1 MNGRE
6 YLADA
11 FTAGKR
17 NTNIEFQTGRFPL
30 TQYDIHSTRTG
41 VLNMAEISAAMVMKL
56 RKMTGQGMMDC
67 KRALQ
72 EANGDIEQAMDI
84 LRKKGLATLAKRA
97 ERETSEGTVIAVEGD
112 NWASLAVLRCET
124 DFVAKSDDFIQM
136 VEAIKEGVRQCD
148 ADEGGDRL
156 LETNVEGNKL
166 SDMLNKV
173 AGRTGEKIQLVK
185 EEYERYHL
193 DVPGR
198 ISTYVHFNG
207 KVGTMVQI
215 ETSDDNVAAAD
226 VLKQTASDIAMHITA
241 TKPMALDKDQIA
253 PQTIERQKS
262 IFAEQ
267 VKNKPANI
275 IEKIIEGKIRKFFVE
290 NCLLEQPFVK
300 DDSKSVAQVL
310 ADAAKQAGGE
320 AKIKRFVRFEVG

>member
-1 MNGRE
+1 
-6 YLADA
+6 
-11 FTAGKR
+11 
-17 NTNIEFQTGRFPL
+17 
-30 TQYDIHSTRTG
+30 
-41 VLNMAEISAAMVMKL
+41 MAEISAVMVMKL

-97 ERETSEGTVIAVEGD
+97 ERETSEGLVVCKGSEDSKTAAIAT
-112 NWASLAVLRCET
+112 LCCET
-124 DFVAKSDDFIQM
+124 DFVAKSNDFVNTAQTL
-136 VEAIKEGVRQCD
+136 
-148 ADEGGDRL
+148 ADYALACSADQGAENI
-156 LETNVEGNKL
+156 LETIVDGRKF
-166 SDMLNKV
+166 SDIMTETVSK
-173 AGRTGEKIQLVK
+173 TGEKTQVGDYAK
-185 EEYERYHL
+185 YKL
-193 DVPGR
+193 DGPGLL
-198 ISTYVHFNG
+198 STYIHFNE

-215 ETSDDNVAAAD
+215 ETSDETTAAAD

-241 TKPMALDKDQIA
+241 TKPLALDKNDIV
-253 PQTIERQKS
+253 PETIKREKA

-275 IEKIIEGKIRKFFVE
+275 IDKIVEGKMRKFFAE
-290 NCLLEQPFVK
+290 NCLLDQPFVK

-310 ADAAKQAGGE
+310 AEAAKQAGGE